1 MYTRPLNSYSP
12 TTYKHFPVSSGFH
25 LVLAQDEHFTNLNFW
40 ISLKQ
45 KLLSAHTENT
55 LNGNITTESAY
66 ILVNNNTSFK
76 FFRFFLATL
85 YGID

>member
-1 MYTRPLNSYSP
+1 MPGDFKGAVFLKYWMWGYI
-12 TTYKHFPVSSGFH
+12 
-25 LVLAQDEHFTNLNFW
+25 LAQDEHFTNFSFW

-55 LNGNITTESAY
+55 LNGKISTESVY
-66 ILVNNNTSFK
+66 ILVNNNTSFQI
-76 FFRFFLATL
+76 FRFFLATL